1 LAPAAEAAPLSPD
14 VDLAALLLAEHD
26 KAEQLIAAMAAGRQA
41 HKDRACS
48 SEDSAEEEGAGERDE
63 AACDNESAP

>member
-1 LAPAAEAAPLSPD
+1 
-14 VDLAALLLAEHD
+14 LAALLLAEHD